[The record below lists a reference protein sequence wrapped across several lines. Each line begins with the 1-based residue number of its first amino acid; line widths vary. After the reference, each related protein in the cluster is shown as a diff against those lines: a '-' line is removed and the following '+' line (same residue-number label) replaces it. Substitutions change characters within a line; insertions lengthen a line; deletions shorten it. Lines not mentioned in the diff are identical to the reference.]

1 MALPGEQIACAQQN
15 QPLAGGFASL
25 EMPVNMPGQAQGF
38 GDICYRHIGGNAS
51 SACGSIKNYPSAR
64 ISANTSTS
72 AASAMSSCA
81 RMRASCGRK
90 NGLVAR
96 SRPICVGT
104 VGLPSARR
112 AVIFCTRVCRASLS
126 GRHSR
131 QRPHW
136 RLCIHARNKRLW
148 RREARRVLQ
157 ALPHLRHGSFKNP
170 PAAQHKQAVAD
181 KSVLRVGHVIGNMA
195 QCVPAHIQHM
205 YVMRAKLHRVAII
218 HFHINARNTLG
229 LTCRADNL
237 TAGLFLDLKIIAGM
251 VKMMMRVPNMAQ
263 RPAPR
268 VKCGQNRAGFGRVDT
283 SRLPA
288 LGVVNQIAVI
298 VTQARK
304 LGNFDVDMCRSPYK
318 CRALSGA

>member
-1 MALPGEQIACAQQN
+1 
-15 QPLAGGFASL
+15 
-25 EMPVNMPGQAQGF
+25 
-38 GDICYRHIGGNAS
+38 
-51 SACGSIKNYPSAR
+51 
-64 ISANTSTS
+64 
-72 AASAMSSCA
+72 
-81 RMRASCGRK
+81 MRAINGCG
-90 NGLVAR
+90 V
-96 SRPICVGT
+96 
-104 VGLPSARR
+104 
-112 AVIFCTRVCRASLS
+112 
-126 GRHSR
+126 
-131 QRPHW
+131 W
-136 RLCIHARNKRLW
+136 KRG
-148 RREARRVLQ
+148 EFLQ

-288 LGVVNQIAVI
+288 LGVVNQIAII

-304 LGNFDVDMCRSPYK
+304 LGNFDSRHVSLPI
-318 CRALSGA
+318 